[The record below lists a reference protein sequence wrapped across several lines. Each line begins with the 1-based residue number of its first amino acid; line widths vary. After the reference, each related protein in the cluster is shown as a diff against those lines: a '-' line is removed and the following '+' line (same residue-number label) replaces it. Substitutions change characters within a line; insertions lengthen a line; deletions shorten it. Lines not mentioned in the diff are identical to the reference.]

1 MTDLPFPATTAVIVR
16 GAQVTLHYEIRLPD
30 DRVVDSTFE
39 EEPMRFVVG
48 DGSLDPR
55 LEESLL
61 GLPQGEQTRILLT
74 PEFAFGMPDDE
85 MMHELPRADVPDDL
99 ALSVDD
105 LVEFNLPNGD
115 TVAGVVRAIN
125 EETLLVDFNH
135 PLAGMNIQFI
145 VHVLAVEVVPESTQ
159 TPIQEANK

>member
-1 MTDLPFPATTAVIVR
+1 MTDSSSPSPAIVPVIAR
-16 GAQVTLHYEIRLPD
+16 GALVTLHYEIRLAD

-39 EEPMRFVVG
+39 SEPMQFVVG

-61 GLPQGEQTRILLT
+61 GLPEGERTRILLT
-74 PEFAFGMPDDE
+74 PEFAFGSPDPE
-85 MMHELPRADVPDDL
+85 MVHELPRAEVPNDL

-115 TVAGVVRAIN
+115 TVAGTVRAIN

-145 VHVLAVEVVPESTQ
+145 VNVLAVEPPAQESV
-159 TPIQEANK
+159 QEAKA

>member
-1 MTDLPFPATTAVIVR
+1 MTNPSDTKTTLPVITR
-16 GAQVTLHYEIRLPD
+16 GATVTLHYEIRLPD
-30 DRVVDSTFE
+30 NRVADSTFDA
-39 EEPMRFVVG
+39 EPMIFTVG
-48 DGSLDPR
+48 DGSLDAR

-74 PEFAFGMPDDE
+74 PEYAFGNPDPD
-85 MMHELPRADVPDDL
+85 MIHELPRADVHDDL
-99 ALSVDD
+99 SLSIDD

-115 TVAGVVRAIN
+115 TVAGTVRAIN

-145 VHVLAVEVVPESTQ
+145 VNVLAVEPPARESV
-159 TPIQEANK
+159 QEAKA

>member
-1 MTDLPFPATTAVIVR
+1 MSELPSPSTVGTPVIVR
-16 GAQVTLHYEIRLPD
+16 GAQVTLHYEIRLSD

-39 EEPMRFVVG
+39 SEPMQFVVG

-55 LEESLL
+55 LEESLF
-61 GLPQGEQTRILLT
+61 GLPEGERTRILLT
-74 PEFAFGMPDDE
+74 PEFAFGAPDPE
-85 MMHELPRADVPDDL
+85 MIHELPRADVPDDL
-99 ALSVDD
+99 SLGIDD

-115 TVAGVVRAIN
+115 TVAGIVRAIN

-145 VHVLAVEVVPESTQ
+145 VHVLAVESPRPGPVR
-159 TPIQEANK
+159 EAKA

>member
-1 MTDLPFPATTAVIVR
+1 MTDSSSQSPATAPVISR
-16 GAQVTLHYEIRLPD
+16 GALVTLHYEIRLAD
-30 DRVVDSTFE
+30 DRVVDSTFAS
-39 EEPMRFVVG
+39 EPVQFVVG

-61 GLPQGEQTRILLT
+61 GLPEGERTRILLT
-74 PEFAFGMPDDE
+74 PEFAFGSPDPE
-85 MMHELPRADVPDDL
+85 MVHELPRADVPNDL

-105 LVEFNLPNGD
+105 LVEFDLPNGD
-115 TVAGVVRAIN
+115 TVAGTVCAIN

-145 VHVLAVEVVPESTQ
+145 VNVLAVEPPAQEA
-159 TPIQEANK
+159 IQEAKA